1 MNFFQTSR
9 GGISFIRPGR
19 KSSLQIAR
27 QKLAAVVKQRSKLRQ
42 KSPAMVDDMFSAMNS
57 TATGKWSVLPL
68 WIQVAAAK
76 I

>member
-1 MNFFQTSR
+1 MNFFQTSH

-42 KSPAMVDDMFSAMNS
+42 KSPAMVDDMFSAINV
-57 TATGKWSVLPL
+57 TAAGEWSVLPL

>member
-42 KSPAMVDDMFSAMNS
+42 GKPAMVDDMSSAINV
-57 TATGKWSVLPL
+57 TAAGKWSALP
-68 WIQVAAAK
+68 
-76 I
+76 

>member
-42 KSPAMVDDMFSAMNS
+42 KSPAMVDDMNS
-57 TATGKWSVLPL
+57 TAAGEWSVLPL

-76 I
+76 M